1 MVVMFN
7 ILIGFCITEIY
18 AFVKVQHM
26 DVIVLKFL
34 SKEENIFNV
43 KISVV
48 I

>member
-1 MVVMFN
+1 MFN

-34 SKEENIFNV
+34 SKEENYNQILS
-43 KISVV
+43 SV

>member
-1 MVVMFN
+1 MFN

-34 SKEENIFNV
+34 LKEENYNQILS
-43 KISVV
+43 SV